1 LSEGGAKRKVSLM
14 RKRLKGAANPECK
27 AMSPAWRDCVA
38 KVYPIEFPGG
48 NPIQQGERS
57 YPGRSVRHAAFDVS
71 FYHSVKLP
79 AGATGLPSPGDIV
92 RVSRLIS
99 RNKTKRSYSGLV
111 NMRHYKVALY
121 GITTHRRALFAH
133 LVQWVCWECDFPN

>member
-1 LSEGGAKRKVSLM
+1 MLRLCSES
-14 RKRLKGAANPECK
+14 
-27 AMSPAWRDCVA
+27 S
-38 KVYPIEFPGG
+38 
-48 NPIQQGERS
+48 RS

-92 RVSRLIS
+92 RASRLIS

-111 NMRHYKVALY
+111 NMRHYKAALY
-121 GITTHRRALFAH
+121 GITRKVTGQKSAEAIVAKCLF
-133 LVQWVCWECDFPN
+133 

>member
-1 LSEGGAKRKVSLM
+1 M
-14 RKRLKGAANPECK
+14 RL
-27 AMSPAWRDCVA
+27 
-38 KVYPIEFPGG
+38 
-48 NPIQQGERS
+48 
-57 YPGRSVRHAAFDVS
+57 FDVS

-111 NMRHYKVALY
+111 NMRHYKAALY
-121 GITTHRRALFAH
+121 GITCKVTGQKSAEAIVAKCLF
-133 LVQWVCWECDFPN
+133 

>member
-1 LSEGGAKRKVSLM
+1 RGGLSGM
-14 RKRLKGAANPECK
+14 RL
-27 AMSPAWRDCVA
+27 
-38 KVYPIEFPGG
+38 
-48 NPIQQGERS
+48 
-57 YPGRSVRHAAFDVS
+57 FDVS

-111 NMRHYKVALY
+111 NMRHYKAALY
-121 GITTHRRALFAH
+121 EATHRVIGQESAEAILA
-133 LVQWVCWECDFPN
+133 ECLL